1 MILKEFVISKRWFF
15 NSLKIKSSN
24 NFVLFKK
31 RFEESIANHEKEV
44 KELNAFLVDVR
55 QQKELCIREI
65 NELKTQLK
73 MVEDMRD
80 NIRRELLD
88 SNRRTRELEEELEL
102 HRKEINELKRYLNDE
117 VREKELVINSNEDL
131 RNKLKAC
138 ENDKTDLNRLVDEC
152 KQRILGSL
160 RLFVNL

>member
-1 MILKEFVISKRWFF
+1 M
-15 NSLKIKSSN
+15 NS
-24 NFVLFKK
+24 
-31 RFEESIANHEKEV
+31 
-44 KELNAFLVDVR
+44 FLVDVR

-152 KQRILGSL
+152 KQRILGFFDIFIL
-160 RLFVNL
+160 IIH

>member
-1 MILKEFVISKRWFF
+1 L
-15 NSLKIKSSN
+15 NS
-24 NFVLFKK
+24 
-31 RFEESIANHEKEV
+31 
-44 KELNAFLVDVR
+44 FLVDVR

-152 KQRILGSL
+152 KQRILGFLTFLSQ
-160 RLFVNL
+160 LFINLLVSYI

>member
-1 MILKEFVISKRWFF
+1 L
-15 NSLKIKSSN
+15 NS
-24 NFVLFKK
+24 
-31 RFEESIANHEKEV
+31 
-44 KELNAFLVDVR
+44 FLVDVR

-152 KQRILGSL
+152 KQRILGFL
-160 RLFVNL
+160 IFLP